1 MQAPVW
7 THNAVRQGGLL
18 TREGMVMNFN
28 ALLARARGIL
38 LAPRD
43 TWPAIVAEPASAAS
57 IYTGWVLWLA
67 AIPPLASFI
76 GMAAFGIS
84 VPFVGTLRLGLGSL
98 LRQLLLSYALA
109 LVMVFVMALIVEAL
123 APSFGGSK
131 DRLQAL
137 KAVAYA
143 YTPVWIVGVF
153 GLIPQLMGLSVLL
166 RLAAAGYAIYLLYLG
181 LPATMK
187 CPQDKAAGYAA
198 VSVVIGIVLAIVLG
212 MIVGSTLGFGRMGG
226 VSGLAY
232 GGRNATD
239 LTVNPDSALG
249 RLAAAGK
256 QMEAAG
262 KQMQAAQSSGDAN
275 APAVTALSP
284 DQLKAFLPPTLGALK
299 RVSLSVERGGVP
311 GMQFSQAD
319 AQYSDA
325 GGHTVSVEISDLANA
340 RGMLALAGM
349 VQGERETDHGYD
361 KTYTADGQLVH
372 ERWDTQSNSGEYAVY
387 VGDRFM
393 VKASGTAANID
404 ALKAAVSSIDLKGL
418 AALKDANGAK
428 PG

>member
-1 MQAPVW
+1 
-7 THNAVRQGGLL
+7 
-18 TREGMVMNFN
+18 MNFN

-76 GMAAFGIS
+76 GMAAFGIT

-98 LRQLLLSYALA
+98 LSQLLLSYALA
-109 LVMVFVMALIVEAL
+109 LIMVFVMALIVEAL

-153 GLIPQLMGLSVLL
+153 GLIPQLMGLTVLL

-198 VSVVIGIVLAIVLG
+198 VSVVIDIVLAIVLG

-232 GGRNATD
+232 GGRNATEF
-239 LTVNPDSALG
+239 TVKINPDSALG
-249 RLAAAGK
+249 GLAAAGK

-262 KQMQAAQSSGDAN
+262 KQMQAASGNTN
-275 APAVTALSP
+275 AAAVMALSP
-284 DQLKAFLPPTLGALK
+284 DQLKPFLPTTLGALK
-299 RVSLSVERGGVP
+299 RVSLSAERGGVP

-325 GGHTVSVEISDLANA
+325 SGHTVSVEISDLANA

-349 VQGERETDHGYD
+349 VQGEHETDHGYD

-393 VKASGTAANID
+393 VKASGTAANIGT
-404 ALKAAVSSIDLKGL
+404 LKAAVSSIDLKGL
-418 AALKDANGAK
+418 AALKDTNGAK

>member
-1 MQAPVW
+1 
-7 THNAVRQGGLL
+7 
-18 TREGMVMNFN
+18 MNFN

-43 TWPAIVAEPASAAS
+43 TWPTIVAEPASTAS

-76 GMAAFGIS
+76 GMAVFGIS
-84 VPFVGTLRLGLGSL
+84 VPFVGTLRPGLGGL
-98 LRQLLLSYALA
+98 LTHLLVGYAVA

-143 YTPVWIVGVF
+143 YTPAWIVGVL
-153 GLIPQLMGLSVLL
+153 GLIPQLMGLTALL
-166 RLAAAGYAIYLLYLG
+166 SLAAAGYAIYLLYLG

-198 VSVVIGIVLAIVLG
+198 VSVVIGVVLAIVLG
-212 MIVGSTLGFGRMGG
+212 MIVGGTLMFSGRMDGMSGLTLGGRTP
-226 VSGLAY
+226 SGLV
-232 GGRNATD
+232 
-239 LTVNPDSALG
+239 VNPNSALV
-249 RLAAAGK
+249 RLAAVGK
-256 QMEAAG
+256 QI
-262 KQMQAAQSSGDAN
+262 QAAPSPGNAN
-275 APAVTALSP
+275 APTVTALSP
-284 DQLKAFLPPTLGALK
+284 DQLKAFLPATLGTLK
-299 RVSLSVERGGVP
+299 RESVSAERSGVP

>member
-1 MQAPVW
+1 
-7 THNAVRQGGLL
+7 
-18 TREGMVMNFN
+18 MNFN
-28 ALLARARGIL
+28 ALFARARGIL

-43 TWPAIVAEPASAAS
+43 TWPAIVAEPASTAS

-98 LRQLLLSYALA
+98 LSQLLLSYALA

-143 YTPVWIVGVF
+143 YTPVWIVGVL
-153 GLIPQLMGLSVLL
+153 GLIPQLMGLTMLL
-166 RLAAAGYAIYLLYLG
+166 SLAAAGYAIYLLYLG

-249 RLAAAGK
+249 RLAAV
-256 QMEAAG
+256 G

-284 DQLKAFLPPTLGALK
+284 DQLKAFLPATLGTLK
-299 RVSLSVERGGVP
+299 RVSLSAQRGGVP

-325 GGHTVSVEISDLANA
+325 SGHTVSVEISDLANA

-349 VQGERETDHGYD
+349 VQGEHETDHGYD
-361 KTYTADGQLVH
+361 KTYTVDGQLVH

-393 VKASGTAANID
+393 VKASGTAANIG

>member
-1 MQAPVW
+1 
-7 THNAVRQGGLL
+7 
-18 TREGMVMNFN
+18 MNFN
-28 ALLARARGIL
+28 ALFARARGIL

-43 TWPAIVAEPASAAS
+43 TWPAIVAEPASTAS

-98 LRQLLLSYALA
+98 LSQLLLSYALA

-143 YTPVWIVGVF
+143 YTPVWIVGVL
-153 GLIPQLMGLSVLL
+153 GLIPQLMGLTMLL
-166 RLAAAGYAIYLLYLG
+166 SLAAAGYAIYLLYLG

-249 RLAAAGK
+249 RLAAV
-256 QMEAAG
+256 G

-349 VQGERETDHGYD
+349 VQGEHETDHGYD

-393 VKASGTAANID
+393 VKASGTAANIG

>member
-1 MQAPVW
+1 
-7 THNAVRQGGLL
+7 
-18 TREGMVMNFN
+18 MNFN
-28 ALLARARGIL
+28 TLFARARGIL
-38 LAPRD
+38 LSPRD
-43 TWPAIVAEPASAAS
+43 TWPAVVTEPATVAS

-76 GMAAFGIS
+76 GMAVFGIS
-84 VPFVGTLRLGLGSL
+84 VPFVGTLRVGVGSL
-98 LRQLLLSYALA
+98 LVHLLVSYAMA
-109 LVMVFVMALIVEAL
+109 LVMVIVMALIVEAL

-143 YTPVWIVGVF
+143 YTPVWIVGVL
-153 GLIPQLMGLSVLL
+153 GLIPQLMALTALLS
-166 RLAAAGYAIYLLYLG
+166 LAAAGYAIYLLYLG

-212 MIVGSTLGFGRMGG
+212 AIVGSTLGFGRMGG
-226 VSGLAY
+226 MSGFAL
-232 GGRNATD
+232 GGRNTTE

-249 RLAAAGK
+249 RLTAAGR
-256 QMEAAG
+256 QMETAG
-262 KQMQAAQSSGDAN
+262 KQMQAAQSSGNVN

-284 DQLKAFLPPTLGALK
+284 DQLKPFLPATLGALK
-299 RVSLSVERGGVP
+299 RVSLSAERGGMP

-372 ERWDTQSNSGEYAVY
+372 ERWDSQSNSGEYAVY

-393 VKASGTAANID
+393 VKASGAAANID
-404 ALKAAVSSIDLKGL
+404 ALKAAVGSIDLKGL
-418 AALKDANGAK
+418 AALKDANGSK
-428 PG
+428 SG